1 MGYTTTVL
9 RLRDADRE
17 TEIACEALDGDS
29 DDGAVIEL
37 AVTLGYG
44 NSPANR
50 HEGYVRLN
58 RQHFDALAEWIYE
71 HGDHLRNVQ
80 WAAENAPDEDSED
93 RDDEGGK

>member
-29 DDGAVIEL
+29 DDEAVIEL
-37 AVTLGYG
+37 SVLLGYG

-50 HEGYVRLN
+50 HEGYIRLN
-58 RQHFDALAEWIYE
+58 RRHFDALAEWVGNHANY
-71 HGDHLRNVQ
+71 LRNVQ
-80 WAAENAPDEDSED
+80 LASENTPVEDP
-93 RDDEGGK
+93 EGEGTP